1 MIRRS
6 IGTPTAR
13 TQLRLNIRFNAS
25 SFCPG
30 LFAHAE
36 PSGRKLVAPRSK
48 MPSVESRGPGYVGP
62 IFKGSVFTLASYTD
76 AMKVLYSSLSC
87 EHPANVCRYAA
98 SVLRWSYFGRNIAG
112 RATSILCLYYLRVIK
127 RALSFSTQVSLCL
140 YFAHNCA
147 TVAEVNFVTG
157 FPFFFLASHAVELS
171 A

>member
-13 TQLRLNIRFNAS
+13 TQLRRNIRFNAS

-36 PSGRKLVAPRSK
+36 PSGRKLVAPRSE
-48 MPSVESRGPGYVGP
+48 MPSAELRGPGYAGP
-62 IFKGSVFTLASYTD
+62 IFKGPVFMLASYID
-76 AMKVLYSSLSC
+76 ATKVLYSNPSC
-87 EHPANVCRYAA
+87 EHSCECPTLCCIVMIVVIVFRSKYHR
-98 SVLRWSYFGRNIAG
+98 LRR
-112 RATSILCLYYLRVIK
+112 TSILCLYYLDVIK
-127 RALSFSTQVSLCL
+127 GRALSPRENLLF

-147 TVAEVNFVTG
+147 IVAEINSATGSFLFQTVAVK
-157 FPFFFLASHAVELS
+157 LS